1 MTRISLVIALLVM
14 VLGACQQSNNESNIE
29 SKTGSIAG
37 TNPDADRLQ
46 VLVNEYVDDHRPGAA
61 GSEQT
66 DFSAAGFAAE
76 ISAQKEYLQQLL
88 GIDSSRLDQQQDID
102 RRLLIGIT
110 SSDINTAEA
119 QRRWEN
125 DASLYLP
132 STSLGRLLQADYSG
146 AADQRMTQLGELL
159 AALPQRLQSGQA
171 NLQHP
176 PLRFTEAAI
185 FQAESTLQAL
195 LDAQE
200 LLAGLDETGQ
210 ANATSARQAL
220 TEYLQFLRD
229 DLLPRSDG
237 QWMLGSTAYEFILQ
251 NRWHMNATTGQILQR
266 GWSAFD
272 ETEALA
278 QQVAENI
285 QPGVHWTVVYE
296 ALKDEHPPADA
307 IKQAYQQQMD
317 AAQAFVREHSVVTLP
332 EGEQVITLDTPPA
345 LRRSSPFGTFQV
357 ADPFDGGL
365 EGRLYLTPIED
376 WMTPEQQAER
386 LRSHHTAWIP
396 IIAVHEAYPGHHVQA
411 LVVNRNPNALRRIIR
426 EPIFSEGW
434 GLFTEELMFE
444 QGFLQG
450 DDVRLTQ
457 LRNRLWRAARVI
469 LDVSLHTGQMSFEEA
484 VDFLVEKVRFER
496 YAAELEVGMYIRRPT
511 YVLGY
516 LIGMQEI
523 AAIRA
528 EYIDRFGEPQP
539 PSQFYDRLLYFG
551 SIPPALLREELF
563 ASERSAAE
571 EKH

>member
-1 MTRISLVIALLVM
+1 MACNRLLIALFVTILV
-14 VLGACQQSNNESNIE
+14 ACQQSNSGSNNESI
-29 SKTGSIAG
+29 TGA
-37 TNPDADRLQ
+37 NPDADRLQ
-46 VLVNEYVDDHRPGAA
+46 VLINEYVEDHRPGAA
-61 GSEQT
+61 AAEQT
-66 DFSAAGFAAE
+66 DFSTAGFEAE
-76 ISAQKEYLQQLL
+76 ISAQKEFLQQLL
-88 GIDSSRLDQQQDID
+88 GIDNSGLNQQQDID
-102 RRLLIGIT
+102 RRLLVGIT
-110 SSDINTAEA
+110 RSDINTAET

-132 STSLGRLLQADYSG
+132 SSQLGRLLQADYSG
-146 AADQRMTQLGELL
+146 AADERLKQLGELL
-159 AALPQRLQSGQA
+159 ASLPQRLQAGRA
-171 NLQHP
+171 NMQHP
-176 PLRFTEAAI
+176 PLRFTQAAI

-200 LLAGLDETGQ
+200 LLAGLDASSQ
-210 ANATSARQAL
+210 ANAASARQAL
-220 TEYLQFLRD
+220 IDYVQFLRD

-237 QWMLGSTAYEFILQ
+237 QWMLGRTAYEFILQ
-251 NRWHMNATTGQILQR
+251 NRWHMEVTAGQILQR
-266 GWSAFD
+266 GWSAF
-272 ETEALA
+272 EQTEALA

-285 QPGVHWTVVYE
+285 QPGVHWTLVYE
-296 ALKDEHPPADA
+296 TLKDDHPPLDA

-332 EGEQVITLDTPPA
+332 LGEQVITLDTPPA

-357 ADPFDGGL
+357 AEPFDGSL
-365 EGRLYLTPIED
+365 EGRLFLTPIED
-376 WMTPEQQAER
+376 WMTPQQQAER

-411 LVVNRNPNALRRIIR
+411 LVVNQNPNSLRRIIR

-444 QGFLQG
+444 LGFLQG

-469 LDVSLHTGQMSFEEA
+469 LDVSLHTGQISFDEA
-484 VDFLVEKVRFER
+484 VDFLVERVRFER

-523 AAIRA
+523 TAIRA
-528 EYIDRFGEPQP
+528 EYIERFGKPQP
-539 PSQFYDRLLYFG
+539 ASQFYDRLLYIG
-551 SIPPALLREELF
+551 AIPPALLREELF
-563 ASERSAAE
+563 ATGIFSEDGNQ
-571 EKH
+571 